1 MLFSKSII
9 VVASIATAAFAAPY
23 QKRCKRDPAVAIT
36 LPSTGST
43 DLPAPDANLTL
54 RYLAVGHGIQNY
66 TCATANATPVATG
79 ALAVLYDVTPLY
91 PGTPNTG
98 LTADVFNKL
107 SSTVL
112 WEQAI
117 PLNLI
122 NPAAGI
128 PTDSASTT
136 NPLAET
142 AYQADASNPFPNPI
156 PDLALDGQ
164 GINAKYLGVHYFDA
178 KSSPTFDLAGGAE
191 PAGLFFSGAKTGGVK
206 APTDA
211 DKGVLSTGA
220 VDWLQLGD
228 NGRGLSKNVA
238 DVYRVVTAGGVAEA
252 CSVSGASNAGEAFSV
267 PYTAQYWF
275 YGA

>member
-1 MLFSKSII
+1 MLW
-9 VVASIATAAFAAPY
+9 
-23 QKRCKRDPAVAIT
+23 Q
-36 LPSTGST
+36 
-43 DLPAPDANLTL
+43 
-54 RYLAVGHGIQNY
+54 
-66 TCATANATPVATG
+66 
-79 ALAVLYDVTPLY
+79 
-91 PGTPNTG
+91 
-98 LTADVFNKL
+98 
-107 SSTVL
+107 
-112 WEQAI
+112 QAI

-128 PTDSASTT
+128 PTSSASTT

-156 PDLALDGQ
+156 PDLALDSQ

-178 KSSPTFDLAGGAE
+178 KSAPTFDLAGGAN
-191 PAGLFFSGAKTGGVK
+191 PVGLFFSGAKTGDVK
-206 APTDA
+206 APTGA
-211 DKGVLSTGA
+211 DKGLLSTGA

-238 DVYRVVTAGGVAEA
+238 GVYRVVTAGGVAQA
-252 CSVSGASNAGEAFSV
+252 CSVSGASDPGEAFSV

>member
-1 MLFSKSII
+1 MLFPKSVI
-9 VVASIATAAFAAPY
+9 VITSLATAAVAAPY
-23 QKRCKRDPAVAIT
+23 QKRCRRDPAVAIT

-54 RYLAVGHGIQNY
+54 RYVAIGHGIQNY
-66 TCATANATPVATG
+66 TCATANASAVATG
-79 ALAVLYDVTPLY
+79 ALAVLYDITPLY
-91 PGTPNTG
+91 PGTPDTG
-98 LTADVFNKL
+98 VSADVFEGI

-112 WEQAI
+112 REQAI

-128 PTDSASTT
+128 PTDSLSTT
-136 NPLAET
+136 NPLAEN

-156 PDLALDGQ
+156 ADLALDSQ

-178 KSSPTFDLAGGAE
+178 KSSPTFDLAGGAD

-206 APTDA
+206 APTEA
-211 DKGVLSTGA
+211 DKGVLNTGA

-238 DVYRVVTAGGVAEA
+238 GVYRVVTAGGVAEA
-252 CSVSGASNAGEAFSV
+252 CSVSGATNAGEAFSV

-275 YGA
+275 YSA